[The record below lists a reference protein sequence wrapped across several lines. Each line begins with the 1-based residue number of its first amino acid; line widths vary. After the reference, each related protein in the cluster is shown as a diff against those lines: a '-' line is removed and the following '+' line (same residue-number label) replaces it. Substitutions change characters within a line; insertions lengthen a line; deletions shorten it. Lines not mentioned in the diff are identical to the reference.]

1 MCPACIVT
9 AAFVIA
15 GGSSAGGLTVF
26 TVNKLRRRNS
36 LEKNNIQLKS
46 DTKE

>member
-1 MCPACIVT
+1 MCPVCIIT

-26 TVNKLRRRNS
+26 AVNKLRQRNS
-36 LEKNNIQLKS
+36 PEKNNIQLKS